1 MRDLDGELWKLGV
14 LSKTKHNE
22 VAPAQHEMAPIYSD
36 VNTAC
41 DQNQLTME
49 IMKKVADR
57 HNLVCLLHEKPF
69 AGVNGSGKHNNWS
82 LATDTGK
89 NLFAPGKTP
98 SQSAQF
104 LLFLTAFLEGV
115 DNYQE
120 LLRSTVAFAGN
131 DHRLGAQEAPPA
143 IISVFLGSE
152 LEAIIQSILDETD
165 YTDRKKGKLRI
176 GVDVL
181 PAIPQ
186 DTTDRNRTSPVA
198 FTGNKFE
205 FRMPGSSQSI
215 SGPNIA
221 LNALMAESLRRFAD
235 ALEGAEDFDAALHT
249 LIQDSLRAHQRI
261 IFNGNGYDQSWVE
274 EAEHRGL
281 ANLVS
286 SADALP
292 AFVLEKNIDLLTRH
306 GILTREE
313 MFARHEIHM
322 ENYCKVI
329 RIEAATLI
337 DIVQH
342 TLLSAATTYTSHLC
356 TAIVQKQAALPGDPC
371 RVEKALAASV
381 SQLNATLLDR
391 TAELKTALDTMP
403 ASYTAEQQLHYC
415 HDEIFARMQRVREI
429 IDHMETLVAA
439 DFWPVPTYYD
449 LLFSV

>member
-1 MRDLDGELWKLGV
+1 M
-14 LSKTKHNE
+14 
-22 VAPAQHEMAPIYSD
+22 
-36 VNTAC
+36 
-41 DQNQLTME
+41 
-49 IMKKVADR
+49 
-57 HNLVCLLHEKPF
+57 
-69 AGVNGSGKHNNWS
+69 
-82 LATDTGK
+82 
-89 NLFAPGKTP
+89 
-98 SQSAQF
+98 
-104 LLFLTAFLEGV
+104 
-115 DNYQE
+115 
-120 LLRSTVAFAGN
+120 
-131 DHRLGAQEAPPA
+131 
-143 IISVFLGSE
+143 
-152 LEAIIQSILDETD
+152 
-165 YTDRKKGKLRI
+165 
-176 GVDVL
+176 
-181 PAIPQ
+181 
-186 DTTDRNRTSPVA
+186 
-198 FTGNKFE
+198 
-205 FRMPGSSQSI
+205 
-215 SGPNIA
+215 
-221 LNALMAESLRRFAD
+221 
-235 ALEGAEDFDAALHT
+235 
-249 LIQDSLRAHQRI
+249 
-261 IFNGNGYDQSWVE
+261 E

-292 AFVLEKNIDLLTRH
+292 AFVMEKNIDLLTRH

-322 ENYCKVI
+322 ENYCKVV